1 MKKITY
7 LFLLLILTFI
17 INNCAGYKP
26 IFGQS
31 NLNFEIVNH
40 SIEGNKML
48 GTNIYS
54 KFHSLSN
61 SGKND
66 QNKRSFD
73 IYINSTKKK
82 DATTKDKSGKISEYR
97 ITLTTKVEIT
107 DFVSGN
113 QIINETITISTT
125 YKVQSS
131 YSDTINL
138 ENRSIEN
145 LLNKTYEKLLI
156 IFIENI

>member
-1 MKKITY
+1 
-7 LFLLLILTFI
+7 
-17 INNCAGYKP
+17 
-26 IFGQS
+26 
-31 NLNFEIVNH
+31 
-40 SIEGNKML
+40 ML

-54 KFHSLSN
+54 KFYSLSN

-82 DATTKDKSGKISEYR
+82 NATTKDKSGKISEYR
-97 ITLTTKVEIT
+97 ITLTTKVDIT

>member
-7 LFLLLILTFI
+7 LFLPIILMFI
-17 INNCAGYKP
+17 INNCTGYKP

-31 NLNFEIVNH
+31 NLNFEIVDY

-54 KFHSLSN
+54 KFHSLSK
-61 SGKND
+61 SSTND
-66 QNKRSFD
+66 QNKRSFE

-82 DATTKDKSGKISEYR
+82 NATTKDKSGKISEYR
-97 ITLTTKVEIT
+97 ITLTTKADIT
-107 DFVSGN
+107 DFVTGN
-113 QIINETITISTT
+113 QIINEIITTSTT
-125 YKVQSS
+125 YKVQNS

-138 ENRSIEN
+138 ENQSIEN
-145 LLNKTYEKLLI
+145 LLNITYEKLLI

>member
-7 LFLLLILTFI
+7 LFLPLILMLI
-17 INNCAGYKP
+17 INNCTGYKP

-31 NLNFEIVNH
+31 DLNFEIVDY
-40 SIEGNKML
+40 SIEGNKIL

-61 SGKND
+61 SGAND

-73 IYINSTKKK
+73 IYINSTKEKS
-82 DATTKDKSGKISEYR
+82 ATTKDKSGKISEYR
-97 ITLTTKVEIT
+97 ITLTTKANIN
-107 DFVSGN
+107 DFVNGY
-113 QIINETITISTT
+113 QIIDENIIISTT
-125 YKVQSS
+125 YKVQDS

-145 LLNKTYEKLLI
+145 LLDKTYEKLLI
-156 IFIENI
+156 IFIKNI